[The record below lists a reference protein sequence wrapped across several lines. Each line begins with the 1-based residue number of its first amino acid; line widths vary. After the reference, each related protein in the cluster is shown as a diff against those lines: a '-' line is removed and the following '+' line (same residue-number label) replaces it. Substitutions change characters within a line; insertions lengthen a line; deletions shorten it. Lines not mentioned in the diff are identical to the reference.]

1 MSTDWNKHKWQSSPQ
16 NFNSFF
22 LLYKAGLTSHTYF
35 RRSIYCREGFFK
47 VPQKTWKAKIC
58 QLHGLP
64 GKGFCWL
71 GNLHG
76 PLISLW
82 LGALWWWGKVGLP
95 VMVLKILMETV
106 ILQRAA
112 RPAFIRES
120 REGNLIVNCSDMCV
134 HVCDSSGS
142 NTALRLDK
150 YLLRGVSFWRR
161 GHGTFKMM
169 SSATCIKAEWNGPG
183 RKRVMSTEN
192 RGSVNSSTRGG

>member
-1 MSTDWNKHKWQSSPQ
+1 MV
-16 NFNSFF
+16 
-22 LLYKAGLTSHTYF
+22 
-35 RRSIYCREGFFK
+35 REGGPSRNGFK
-47 VPQKTWKAKIC
+47 NSDGNCYIAESCKARI
-58 QLHGLP
+58 H
-64 GKGFCWL
+64 
-71 GNLHG
+71 
-76 PLISLW
+76 
-82 LGALWWWGKVGLP
+82 
-95 VMVLKILMETV
+95 
-106 ILQRAA
+106 QRIK
-112 RPAFIRES
+112 RGRLNS
-120 REGNLIVNCSDMCV
+120 DCSDTCV